1 MHLMHLLNQFHIL
14 KNRIGG
20 KCMKNIISSIYC
32 RFITV
37 LNLNICKCRFCEFY
51 NDCDISEKN
60 LNIEMHTKQRK
71 KSL

>member
-1 MHLMHLLNQFHIL
+1 
-14 KNRIGG
+14 
-20 KCMKNIISSIYC
+20 MKNIISSIYC
-32 RFITV
+32 RLVTV

-51 NDCDISEKN
+51 NNCDISEKN